1 MANIREIAKRAGVSV
16 TTVSRVLNHHPYV
29 KEEKRERVLDAM
41 KELKYTRNIQAVHLA
56 KGYSNMLGIVLPTI
70 DHSYFSR
77 LVTGIA
83 EKAQARG
90 MHFSLFQTGY
100 DPLKEKEALMSLKE
114 RRVDGLIF
122 CSNALSDRDISR
134 WQEFGPIIFCHPVPS
149 ENCSTVSIAHDQAF
163 KEGLH
168 HLAACGHQRIAIVL
182 ARIEGANS
190 QSRLQAYQNMMRSLG
205 QEIDEEWII
214 EGKLTLFDGKQLFAE
229 WQKMKNR
236 PTALFITNDDVSAGF
251 LLEAQRHDIKVGE
264 SPAILGFQNDQ
275 LSEALRIS
283 SIDIPLKRMGQEA
296 FDLFDQAIKGE
307 APEKRMLPFRLIER
321 STTVFK
327 NNSLTHVSSVLYDKR
342 D

>member
-1 MANIREIAKRAGVSV
+1 MSNIREIAKKAGVSV
-16 TTVSRVLNHHPYV
+16 TTVSRVMNDHPYV
-29 KEEKRERVLDAM
+29 KEEKRARVLHAM

-77 LVTGIA
+77 LVRGIA
-83 EKAQARG
+83 EKAQSHG
-90 MHFSLFQTGY
+90 MHFALFQTGY
-100 DPLKEKEALMSLKE
+100 DPIKEKEALMSLKE

-122 CSNALSDRDISR
+122 CSNALSDRDILN
-134 WQEFGPIIFCHPVPS
+134 WQESGPIIFCHPTPC

-168 HLAACGHQRIAIVL
+168 HLASSGHQRIAIVL

-190 QSRLQAYQNMMRSLG
+190 QSRLQAYQDMMKSLG
-205 QEIDEEWII
+205 QDIDEKWII
-214 EGKLTLFDGKQLFAE
+214 EGKLTLFDGKQLFSE
-229 WQKMKNR
+229 WQEMKNR

-251 LLEAQRHDIKVGE
+251 LLEAQRHAIKAGE
-264 SPAILGFQNDQ
+264 LPAILGFQNDY
-275 LSEALRIS
+275 LSEALGIS

-296 FDLFDQAIKGE
+296 FDLFDRAIKGE

-321 STTVFK
+321 TTTVFK
-327 NNSLTHVSSVLYDKR
+327 NNR
-342 D
+342 

>member
-41 KELKYTRNIQAVHLA
+41 RELKYTRNIQAVHLA

-83 EKAQARG
+83 EKAQTRG
-90 MHFSLFQTGY
+90 MHFALFQTGY

-122 CSNALSDRDISR
+122 CSNALSDRDILR
-134 WQEFGPIIFCHPVPS
+134 WQEFGPLIFCHPVPI
-149 ENCSTVSIAHDQAF
+149 EKCSTVSIAHDQAF

-190 QSRLQAYQNMMRSLG
+190 ESRLQAYQDMMQSLG
-205 QEIDEEWII
+205 QEIEEEWII

-229 WQKMKNR
+229 WQEMKNR

-264 SPAILGFQNDQ
+264 SPAILGFQNDH
-275 LSEALRIS
+275 LSEALGIS

-296 FDLFDQAIKGE
+296 FDLFDRAIKGE